1 MMDKDIII
9 LGGGLSGLSTAV
21 QAINHGYRPI
31 ILEKNKHLG
40 GRVRSFYSA
49 DIDCEIDNG
58 QHVLSA
64 AYEETIE
71 FLTTVGSANKIS
83 YQKNFQVYFSKKDG
97 TNFLFRTWPLP
108 APFHFF
114 LPLIFRKKFT
124 GLHFSESLKFIRKN
138 ARLSSEQ
145 LKGMTIMDWLD
156 HCGQSKEIQKLLWQ
170 PLSYAILNTPV
181 ETGSAF
187 LLKHTISRSF
197 FHSRHNAR
205 LILPKSWLGEIF
217 VTPALNFIQRN
228 KGEVHLLTPAEKIV
242 TGEENDLKIVTSK
255 SDFNASWIISALP
268 PFALNSI
275 LENSTDT
282 IIQDSIIG
290 LDHFDYNPIM
300 TINIFLDQPINIPF
314 PVAFIDSPLQWL
326 FPHPKPRTVR
336 NEFGYAIVIS
346 TANEWADKS
355 REEIINMVSSELTNH
370 LGIRFETSHRLLKY
384 KIIKEKRATIAQ
396 TSVSIR
402 KRPRTRT
409 AIPNLFLA
417 GDWTDTGLPA
427 TIEGAIVSG
436 RLAIES
442 IIRQSAKSA

>member
-1 MMDKDIII
+1 MNKDIII
-9 LGGGLSGLSTAV
+9 IGGGLAGLSAAV
-21 QAINHGYRPI
+21 QAIKHGYRPI

-40 GRVRSFYSA
+40 GRVRSFYSP

-64 AYEETIE
+64 AYEETIG
-71 FLTTVGSANKIS
+71 FLKTIGSADKIS
-83 YQKNFQVYFSKKDG
+83 YQKNFQVCFSKKDG

-124 GLHFSESLKFIRKN
+124 GLHYSELLKFIWKN
-138 ARLSSEQ
+138 THLSSKQ
-145 LKGMTIMDWLD
+145 LKRMTIKEWLE
-156 HCGQSKEIQKLLWQ
+156 HSGQSREIQKLLWQ

-181 ETGSAF
+181 ETGAAF
-187 LLKHTISRSF
+187 LLKQAISRSF
-197 FHSRHNAR
+197 FHSRYKAR
-205 LILPKSWLGEIF
+205 LILPKGWLGDIF
-217 VTPALNFIQRN
+217 VTPALNLIQRN
-228 KGEVHLLTPAEKIV
+228 KGEVHLLTSAEKIV
-242 TGEENDLKIVTSK
+242 TGEGHFCEIATSRGN
-255 SDFNASWIISALP
+255 FNAPWIISALP
-268 PFALNSI
+268 PFALKSI
-275 LENSTDT
+275 LDNSDDTLIQNSTVR
-282 IIQDSIIG
+282 
-290 LDHFDYNPIM
+290 LDHFEYNPIM
-300 TINIFLDQPINIPF
+300 TINIFLDRLIKTPF

-326 FPHPKPRTVR
+326 FPHPVPGSARH
-336 NEFGYAIVIS
+336 EFGYALVIS

-355 REEIINMVSSELTNH
+355 REEIINMVSDELTNH
-370 LGIRFETSHRLLKY
+370 LGIGFESSHRLLKY

-396 TSVSIR
+396 TPFYIR
-402 KRPRTRT
+402 NRPGNTT

-427 TIEGAIVSG
+427 TIEGAMVSG

>member
-1 MMDKDIII
+1 MNKDIII
-9 LGGGLSGLSTAV
+9 IGGGLAGLSAAV
-21 QAINHGYRPI
+21 QAIKHGYRPI

-40 GRVRSFYSA
+40 GRVRSFYSP

-64 AYEETIE
+64 AYEETIG
-71 FLTTVGSANKIS
+71 FLKTIGSADKIS
-83 YQKNFQVYFSKKDG
+83 YQKNFQVCFSKKDG

-124 GLHFSESLKFIRKN
+124 GLHYSELLKFIWKN
-138 ARLSSEQ
+138 TNLSSKQ
-145 LKGMTIMDWLD
+145 LKRMTIKEWLE
-156 HCGQSKEIQKLLWQ
+156 HSGQSQEIQKFLWQ
-170 PLSYAILNTPV
+170 PLSNAILNTPI

-187 LLKHTISRSF
+187 LLKRAISRSF

-217 VTPALNFIQRN
+217 VTPALNYILRN
-228 KGEVHLLTPAEKIV
+228 KGEVHLLTPAKKIV
-242 TGEENDLKIVTSK
+242 TREGNDLKIVTTRGN
-255 SDFNASWIISALP
+255 FNAPWVISALP
-268 PFALNSI
+268 PFALKSI
-275 LENSTDT
+275 LENSTDSLA
-282 IIQDSIIG
+282 QDSMVG
-290 LDHFDYNPIM
+290 LDHFEYNPII
-300 TINIFLDQPINIPF
+300 TINIFLNQPINIPF

-326 FPHPKPRTVR
+326 FPHPNTEATEK
-336 NEFGYAIVIS
+336 EFGYSLVIS
-346 TANEWADKS
+346 AANEWGDKS
-355 REEIINMVSSELTNH
+355 REEIINMVSDELTNH
-370 LGIRFETSHRLLKY
+370 LGIGFESSHRLLKY

-396 TSVSIR
+396 TPFYIR
-402 KRPRTRT
+402 NRPGNTT

-427 TIEGAIVSG
+427 TIEGAMVSG